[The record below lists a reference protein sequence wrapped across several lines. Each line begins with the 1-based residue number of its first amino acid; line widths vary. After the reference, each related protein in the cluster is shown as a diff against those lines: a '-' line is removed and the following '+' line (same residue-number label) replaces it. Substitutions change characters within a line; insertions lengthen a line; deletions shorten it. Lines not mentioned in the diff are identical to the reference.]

1 MKTKM
6 DTATQC
12 AWLCAS
18 LALILALIALAQ
30 TSSTPTLEVAVPV
43 KHVRAMTGTTLPPLA
58 PLWWDSNEG
67 AYMIGLKIGA
77 GHVELVLDTGS
88 SNISA
93 KGPGCKWT
101 TCTPSAGSGG
111 EQCVTQECPCGLD
124 LNGQPRKD
132 CASYYYTPR
141 GRFVRPGEEGANTQT
156 RMTYGSQEDTVEHYM
171 DSVSV
176 PYAPPNVTCA
186 NVATH
191 VPSGPIH
198 TNGQY
203 GELTRHDV
211 LVHRVTHTKGSSSSN
226 LFGLAPPGRHG
237 PVVLNAL
244 FDADKPIVWSLVLR
258 PPGGWCALGALP
270 CFSSVAYMPLIRT
283 PAFDQFIT
291 QFYVVDLLYVEV
303 GPTLNTMR
311 RVSRA
316 KTPRYCIP
324 DTGTTYTYTAPR
336 FGGALDR
343 MGYDERTWFVR
354 LALGDAQK
362 PVVLTYS
369 AESLKDPEHPSASV
383 LQVSKGRTL
392 DNFEQ
397 LFPNVDVMLLGAIM
411 MQHCYWEFD
420 VTGNRV
426 GVQTLDHEK

>member
-1 MKTKM
+1 M
-6 DTATQC
+6 DSATQC

-18 LALILALIALAQ
+18 LALILTVVALAQ
-30 TSSTPTLEVAVPV
+30 PSPRVVQIDHAANSSV
-43 KHVRAMTGTTLPPLA
+43 KVRARSDAALPPMA
-58 PLWWDSNEG
+58 PLWWDVHEG

-77 GHVELVLDTGS
+77 GYVELVFDTGS

-93 KGPGCKWT
+93 KGPGCQWT
-101 TCTPSAGSGG
+101 TCTPTSGQS
-111 EQCVTQECPCGLD
+111 EQCTTQQCPCGLD
-124 LNGQPRKD
+124 EQGRPRKD

-141 GRFVRPGEEGANTQT
+141 GRFLRPGEDGVNTQT
-156 RMTYGSQEDTVEHYM
+156 KLTYGSQEDTVEHYK

-176 PYAPPNVTCA
+176 PYAPAGVTCA
-186 NVATH
+186 NLATH
-191 VPSGPIH
+191 VPSGPLR
-198 TNGQY
+198 GGGSS
-203 GELTRHDV
+203 GELVRHDV
-211 LVHRVTHTKGSSSSN
+211 LVHRVTHTKGTSSSN

-244 FDADKPIVWSLVLR
+244 FDSDKPMIWSLVLR
-258 PPGGWCALGALP
+258 PPGGWWALGALP
-270 CFSSVAYMPLIRT
+270 CFTDVQYMPLIRT

-291 QFYVVDLLYVEV
+291 RFYVVDLLWVEV
-303 GPTLNTMR
+303 GPTLGSMR

-336 FGGALDR
+336 FGSAMDR
-343 MGYDERTWFVR
+343 MGYDERTWYVR
-354 LALGDAQK
+354 LALGDANS
-362 PVVLTYS
+362 PIILTYS
-369 AESLKDPEHPSASV
+369 ADSLKDPENTSASV
-383 LQVSKGRTL
+383 LQVSPGRTL

-420 VTGNRV
+420 VTGHRL
-426 GVQTLDHEK
+426 GVQCLSE